1 MPALESFIYIEALFN
16 LNAISACD
24 LAKSKLKKRGQ
35 IKIRLLQK
43 VFKKGTKKAW
53 SIAQGSP
60 FES

>member
-1 MPALESFIYIEALFN
+1 MPALESFMYIEAIFN
-16 LNAISACD
+16 LYSISVCE
-24 LAKSKLKKRGQ
+24 LAKPKLKKKGQ

-43 VFKKGTKKAW
+43 VFKKGKKAW